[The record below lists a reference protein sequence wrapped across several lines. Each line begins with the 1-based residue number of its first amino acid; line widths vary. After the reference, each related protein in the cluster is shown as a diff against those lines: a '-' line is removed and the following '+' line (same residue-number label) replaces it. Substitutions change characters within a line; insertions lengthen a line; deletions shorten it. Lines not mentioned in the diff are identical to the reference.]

1 MDNTTGKREGAGTHI
16 WLRHAVQFAVGER
29 THTIEME
36 IPVPIGASTEEWERL
51 LREAETRLQQLAS
64 RVEGR
69 TGQQSTQR
77 QVSAQSTAVSS
88 PLPARPSVA
97 PSVNKATPSPAASTM
112 STPLPTPA
120 AAPMREVA
128 QAPAP
133 ERKEGATSSSS
144 MPMRTSVGASMPA
157 IPGDT
162 GDSLKLPQFIQYIK
176 EAMGLTPKQAMELL
190 NVKTLSSGLN
200 YRDAIEELQ
209 QLVSRDAETMPLPS
223 QATIEGGSSKPEG
236 KRESA
241 SNPGEESEE
250 DEAAVSPS
258 PAPLMPL
265 SAASHSKHTEIKE
278 IHDAVVRE
286 VEPAYGFDEEDDFG
300 LDNVEEVEEPLA
312 LSVHERA
319 IAENVLSR
327 LREARGSN
335 VASDN
340 RLKALKN
347 VVGDQLSNEQL
358 LQLIQGVWSVNGLK
372 KLKNDQVE
380 ALISWAKEDDFMNEA
395 EVVLAVLQE
404 DEYARGDR

>member
-1 MDNTTGKREGAGTHI
+1 MDNTTGKREGTGTHI
-16 WLRHAVQFAVGER
+16 WLRHAVQFAIGDR

-36 IPVPIGASTEEWERL
+36 MPVPIGASTEEWERL
-51 LREAETRLQQLAS
+51 LREAEARLQQLAS

-69 TGQQSTQR
+69 TGQQNLQR
-77 QVSAQSTAVSS
+77 QVPAQSTASSS
-88 PLPARPSVA
+88 PAPVKPSVA
-97 PSVNKATPSPAASTM
+97 PSVNKATTPPAAPAM
-112 STPLPTPA
+112 STLVPTPA
-120 AAPMREVA
+120 PPTREVT
-128 QAPAP
+128 QAPPP
-133 ERKEGATSSSS
+133 ERREGPPPSS
-144 MPMRTSVGASMPA
+144 PTPTRTSIGASMPA
-157 IPGDT
+157 IPGDH
-162 GDSLKLPQFIQYIK
+162 GDSVKLPQFIQYIK

-190 NVKTLSSGLN
+190 NVKTLSGLN
-200 YRDAIEELQ
+200 YRDTIEQLQ

-223 QATIEGGSSKPEG
+223 QATIEGGSSQPEG

-258 PAPLMPL
+258 PAPLMPPPV
-265 SAASHSKHTEIKE
+265 ASHSKHTEVKE
-278 IHDAVVRE
+278 LHHAVVRE
-286 VEPAYGFDEEDDFG
+286 AEPAYGFDEEDD
-300 LDNVEEVEEPLA
+300 LDIDNVEEAEEPLA
-312 LSVHERA
+312 LSVHERT

-335 VASDN
+335 VASDS

-347 VVGDQLSNEQL
+347 VVGDQVSNEQL

-380 ALISWAKEDDFMNEA
+380 ALISWAKEDEFMNEA

-404 DEYARGDR
+404 DEYARSDR

>member
-250 DEAAVSPS
+250 D
-258 PAPLMPL
+258 
-265 SAASHSKHTEIKE
+265 
-278 IHDAVVRE
+278 
-286 VEPAYGFDEEDDFG
+286 DFG